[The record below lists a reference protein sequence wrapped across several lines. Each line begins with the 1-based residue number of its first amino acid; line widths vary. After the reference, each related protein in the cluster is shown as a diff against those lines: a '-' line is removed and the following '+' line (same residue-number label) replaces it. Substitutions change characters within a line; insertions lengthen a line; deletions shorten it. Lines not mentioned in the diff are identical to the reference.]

1 MSLTAGMRTMR
12 ASLSASRLLDGAY
25 GATIVCGTLGLFWI
39 DIHSERGVLDGI
51 AYPASVAL
59 AARFGRRPVLICA
72 GLVSVLIVAGAV
84 LAPAFGISIA
94 GELAN
99 RFFALLSVWIVALVL
114 NQRFGLEHFIA
125 THETTL
131 ARHQQALL
139 DAVHRVLFVDLP
151 LKDRIPRLTEIAAKS
166 VEVDNVSVFR
176 WREDGAKLGECLDAY
191 HRHDDRHEPAP
202 DMEENQHPDFVNAMR
217 RDLVVV
223 VNDVRAATFLA
234 TRRKLLA
241 QSNVGAAIGAG
252 IFLDGKMVGQVVF
265 SHLHTPRNWT
275 KQEIAFARALANMM
289 SILFSADRNSETL
302 AALDLVS
309 EGIYATAESGSIL
322 YANRAAREIAAAAAR
337 IEDGAALTASAY
349 PHPTTPLQGAI
360 DRHEILFAGTEL
372 EIQRARLP
380 RGGIITRI
388 NDVTARNAATQESAR
403 LQKRLQQAAK
413 MEAIGQLAG
422 GIAHDFSN
430 ILSSIMGFARFL
442 EEDLPPKSEE
452 QGFAMRILSAC
463 ERGKNLVDQIL
474 DFALTKTARQDNVDL
489 GTVIRQCSDHL
500 LPILPPGIILK
511 VIAEEDFA
519 FVIGNAVQLS
529 QIVTNLCVN
538 ARDAMNGRAG
548 TIQLDLTHAN
558 FSERDRVTA
567 VPGEIW
573 VGEIDGGGRYAC
585 ICVSDA
591 GEGIAAQNL
600 PRIFEPFF
608 TTKSRQR
615 GVGLGLAVVHGAV
628 AAHQGACHV
637 RSEPG
642 IGTTMS
648 VYLPIADSS
657 PDCQFKQ
664 DNIKMFG
671 KECVLLVDDEVDIVE
686 TMSRGLSRLGYHTV
700 GTEDPEEV
708 VRAVEKD
715 GAAWDIVITDQ
726 MMPNLG
732 GLELIKKIKALRPDL
747 LTILCTGYG
756 EAADEQSA
764 LNAGADAYIRKPV
777 DAEALARC
785 IRRLRAE
792 KRTV

>member
-1 MSLTAGMRTMR
+1 MR

-25 GATIVCGTLGLFWI
+25 GAAIVCGTLGLFWV
-39 DIHSERGVLDGI
+39 DIHSERGILDGI
-51 AYPASVAL
+51 GYPASVAL
-59 AARFGRRPVLICA
+59 TARFGRRPVLICA
-72 GLVSVLIVAGAV
+72 GLVSVLIVVGAV
-84 LAPAFGISIA
+84 LVPDSGISVA

-114 NQRFGLEHFIA
+114 NQRFGLEHYII
-125 THETTL
+125 TRETVQ

-139 DAVHRVLFVDLP
+139 DAVHQVLLIDLALQDRVQ
-151 LKDRIPRLTEIAAKS
+151 RLTEIAAKS
-166 VEVDNVSVFR
+166 LDVGRVGIFR
-176 WREDGAKLGECLDAY
+176 WREGRAGLECLDVY
-191 HRHDDRHEPAP
+191 RNIEDRHEVIP
-202 DMEENQHPDFVNAMR
+202 DLEENRHPDYIEAMR
-217 RDLVVV
+217 RELVAVSD
-223 VNDVRAATFLA
+223 DVENTPFLA
-234 TRRKLLA
+234 MRREILA
-241 QSNVGAAIGAG
+241 ENNVGAVIGAG
-252 IFLDGKMVGQVVF
+252 IFLDGKLVGQITF
-265 SHLHTPRNWT
+265 SHLRTPRHWT
-275 KQEIAFARALANMM
+275 PQEIAYTRALANMM

-337 IEDGAALTASAY
+337 REDRVALPASAY
-349 PHPTTPLQGAI
+349 PHPVTPLQGAI
-360 DRHEILFAGTEL
+360 DKHEILFADTEL

-388 NDVTARNAATQESAR
+388 NDVTARNAATRESAR

-430 ILSSIMGFARFL
+430 ILSSVMGFARFL
-442 EEDLPPKSEE
+442 EEDLPANSEE
-452 QGFAMRILSAC
+452 RGFAARILSAC

-474 DFALTKTARQDNVDL
+474 DFALAKTARQDKVDL
-489 GTVIRQCSDHL
+489 GTVIRQCTDHL
-500 LPILPPGIILK
+500 LPTLPPGIVLK
-511 VIAEEDFA
+511 AVAEEDFA
-519 FVIGNAVQLS
+519 FVTGNAVQLS
-529 QIVTNLCVN
+529 QIVTNLCIN
-538 ARDAMNGRAG
+538 ARDAMNGRGG
-548 TIQLDLTHAN
+548 TIQLDLTHASL
-558 FSERDRVTA
+558 SEQDRVTA
-567 VPGEIW
+567 VPTEVW

-585 ICVSDA
+585 IRVSDA

-608 TTKSRQR
+608 TTKGRQR
-615 GVGLGLAVVHGAV
+615 GAGLGLAVVHGAV

-642 IGTTMS
+642 VGTTMS
-648 VYLPIADSS
+648 VYLPMAGSS
-657 PDCQFKQ
+657 PDCQIKQ
-664 DNIKMFG
+664 DNIAMFG
-671 KECVLLVDDEVDIVE
+671 KECVLLVDDEADIVE
-686 TMSRGLSRLGYHTV
+686 TMSRGLSRMGYHAV

-764 LNAGADAYIRKPV
+764 LKAGADAYIRKPV
-777 DAEALARC
+777 DAETLARC
-785 IRRLRAE
+785 IRRLQAG